1 MLPTSASA
9 RDQYIL
15 DSVAAHGD
23 NVAYTWVEVQVPT
36 DDGTDLRI
44 SVFED
49 ALMVDGVRV
58 GMSARVSQQ
67 VADMVGGI
75 LCTPKMA
82 DIIYAARQR
91 TAVPHPQPISNST
104 DTMIAHSKAIT
115 ADLAKSG
122 GGGLA
127 STVGKF
133 WCLSNRNTA
142 SLCINYGWHVMAT
155 GSWGGIAVKPCV
167 SLLPGVSVIQPAQ
180 LAHNYDHS
188 DYSQTLVLAHADC
201 MVNGSPRRLADVM
214 QDPRLAKF
222 ISHEGP
228 LSATRL
234 PVGEASFT
242 GDFGRRSVGGAG
254 GKGAVVLLALMAFA
268 AGWYLADE
276 LAA

>member
-1 MLPTSASA
+1 MLPTGTEQ
-9 RDQYIL
+9 RNQYIL
-15 DSVAAHGD
+15 DSIASHND

-58 GMSARVSQQ
+58 GLSARTSQTI
-67 VADMVGGI
+67 ADMVGGI

-82 DIIYAARQR
+82 DIIFAARQR
-91 TAVPHPQPISNST
+91 TAVPHPQPISAST
-104 DTMIAHSKAIT
+104 ETMETHSKAIT

-122 GGGLA
+122 GSGLA

-155 GSWGGIAVKPCV
+155 GSWGGIKVTPCV
-167 SLLPGVSVIQPAQ
+167 SLLPGISVIQNAA
-180 LAHNYDHS
+180 LAHNYDHL
-188 DYSQTLVLAHADC
+188 DYSQTLVLAHQDC
-201 MVNGSPRRLADVM
+201 MVNGQSRKLADVL

-222 ISHEGP
+222 LSHEGP
-228 LSATRL
+228 LQQTRL

-242 GDFGRRSVGGAG
+242 GDFGRRGAG
-254 GKGAVVLLALMAFA
+254 GGAARFVVFA
-268 AGWYLADE
+268 AGVALGVWIADTL